1 MDTEGDDLRQ
11 YEPVPD
17 ALILAAVERAMRHGT
32 DAVWIPKV
40 IEHLGFRYSRHN
52 TRRVRRDLEHLA
64 APQNWCVERSE
75 RHGRDYWTLT
85 ETGKTFLK
93 RQREQGNVGELPEAP
108 QHREWRQ
115 SRAGA
120 AAHIDEFR
128 VLLDAA
134 MEAAEDARVAH
145 AAPASAVWFELGQRL
160 GAAFWLV
167 GSATYCRDEWPE
179 PDDAFLDSDP
189 DPGQPPG
196 RRALGAWH
204 DKKALAKGEQP

>member
-17 ALILAAVERAMRHGT
+17 VLILAAVERAMRHGT

-40 IEHLGFRYSRHN
+40 IEHLGFRYSRYN
-52 TRRVRRDLEHLA
+52 SRRVRRDLEHLA
-64 APQNWCVERSE
+64 APQNKCVARSE

-93 RQREQGNVGELPEAP
+93 SQRDQGKVGELPESP

-115 SRAGA
+115 SRYA
-120 AAHIDEFR
+120 AAAQMDEFR
-128 VLLDAA
+128 ALLDAA
-134 MEAAEDARVAH
+134 VEAAEDARL
-145 AAPASAVWFELGQRL
+145 APTSPPSADWFELGQRL

-167 GSATYCRDEWPE
+167 GSATYSRDEWPE
-179 PDDAFLDSDP
+179 PDDARLDSDP
-189 DPGQPPG
+189 DPGPPG
-196 RRALGAWH
+196 RRAVGAWH
-204 DKKALAKGEQP
+204 DKKALAKGDQP